1 MGAVVNLLAI
11 ESATDLVGAAV
22 VTSEGR
28 IFERSHAGGRQHA
41 ELLAPSVD
49 AVCHEAALAVADLD
63 AVAVDIGPGLFTGLR
78 VGVATAKA
86 LAQGL
91 GVGLVGVTSLDV
103 LAADAVARV
112 AAGTMTGQV
121 GDLTVVAVVDARRGE
136 VFVARYRFGS
146 PSGGRPAAGTGT
158 AGAGGGP
165 GTLVE
170 DPAHSPV
177 AGPELLVPEVLAAS
191 LAAGPPGGGRTVVV
205 GGGTLRYRD
214 LLRAVP
220 GVDLS
225 VAEEVRAPSPVVL
238 ARLALARLEAG
249 EPLVAPVDLV
259 PEYRRDADAK
269 INWEQRAPV
278 VPGSP
283 VAPPT
288 PR

>member
-1 MGAVVNLLAI
+1 MNLLAI

-22 VTSEGR
+22 VTSDGR

-103 LAADAVARV
+103 LAADAVTRV
-112 AAGTMTGQV
+112 AAGEATGRV

-146 PSGGRPAAGTGT
+146 PSGGRPAGTGT
-158 AGAGGGP
+158 AGTGGGP
-165 GTLVE
+165 GSPVE
-170 DPAHSPV
+170 DPAHSLV
-177 AGPELLVPEVLAAS
+177 GGPELLVPEVLAAS
-191 LAAGPPGGGRTVVV
+191 LAAGPMAGGRTVVV
-205 GGGTLRYRD
+205 GGGALRYCD

-225 VAEEVRAPSPVVL
+225 LAEEVRAPSPAVL
-238 ARLALARLEAG
+238 ARLALARLGAG

-269 INWEQRAPV
+269 INWEQRVPV

-283 VAPPT
+283 AVPPT

>member
-1 MGAVVNLLAI
+1 MNLLAI

-22 VTSEGR
+22 VTSDGR

-103 LAADAVARV
+103 LAVDAVDRV
-112 AAGTMTGQV
+112 AAGEATGRV

-136 VFVARYRFGS
+136 VFVARYRSG
-146 PSGGRPAAGTGT
+146 SGGRPAAGVGA
-158 AGAGGGP
+158 AGAGGRP
-165 GTLVE
+165 GSPVE
-170 DPAHSPV
+170 DPAHSLV
-177 AGPELLVPEVLAAS
+177 GGPELLVPEVLAAS
-191 LAAGPPGGGRTVVV
+191 LAAGPIAGGRTVVV
-205 GGGTLRYRD
+205 GGGALRYCD
-214 LLRAVP
+214 LLRAAP

-225 VAEEVRAPSPVVL
+225 LSEEVRAPSPAVL
-238 ARLALARLEAG
+238 ARLALARLGAG

-269 INWEQRAPV
+269 INWEQRVPV

-283 VAPPT
+283 AVPPT